1 LSAQSDYMIIE
12 EKHTYQVRTW

>member
-1 LSAQSDYMIIE
+1 MIIE